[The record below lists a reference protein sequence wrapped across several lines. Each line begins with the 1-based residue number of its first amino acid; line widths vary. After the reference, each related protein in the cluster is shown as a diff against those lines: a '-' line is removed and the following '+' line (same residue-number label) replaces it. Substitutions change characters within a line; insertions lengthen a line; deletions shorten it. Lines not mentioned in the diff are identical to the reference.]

1 MSTRPFIVGIG
12 GTTREG
18 STAEKA
24 LKAALARAQT
34 LGCET
39 QALCAGALPQE
50 IFDPARS
57 ERSDQAKAFVD
68 AVRRCDGL
76 IIATPSYHG
85 GISGLVKNAIDF
97 IEDLRADTRVYLQD
111 RAVGSIVCAD
121 GPQAMG
127 ATLASLRAIVHAL
140 RGWNTPYAAAINTRN
155 RPFGADGQPADPTV
169 IQACETVADEVVR
182 FARMQAALR

>member
-1 MSTRPFIVGIG
+1 MDRRQFVVGSLASAVSSVSLAQGAAQISTLSDGFF
-12 GTTREG
+12 TTP
-18 STAEKA
+18 STF
-24 LKAALARAQT
+24 LAR
-34 LGCET
+34 E
-39 QALCAGALPQE
+39 
-50 IFDPARS
+50 
-57 ERSDQAKAFVD
+57 SDQAKAFVD